1 MKYKLILASLCAVV
15 ASSVAAKATTLED
28 VKSRGILNCGVNTG
42 LVGFA
47 APDAAGKWSG
57 FDVSICKAVAAAVL
71 GDSSKVKYVP
81 TTGQTR
87 LTALASGEI
96 DLLSRNTTWTFSRDV
111 DLKLTFA
118 GTNFYDGQA
127 FMVPKS
133 LGINSAKDI
142 NGATVC
148 IQTGTTTELNLA
160 EYAKLNGITYDSVP
174 VESSAEGQQKYIAGA
189 CDVYTSDASDLASIR
204 ASFKNPN
211 DHIILPEMI
220 SKEPLGPIVRQGDEQ
235 WADIVHWTLNAL
247 IAAEEFG
254 VTKANV
260 DEQASSSNNPEVKR
274 LLGTEGDLGKQ
285 FGLDNDW
292 AKRAIAVDGNYGE
305 IFDANLGEKTSIAM
319 HRGLNALWN
328 KGGLQYAQ
336 PFH

>member
-1 MKYKLILASLCAVV
+1 MKYKLILGTLCAVV
-15 ASSVAAKATTLED
+15 ASSAAAKASTLED
-28 VKSRGILNCGVNTG
+28 VKARGILNCGVNTG

-47 APDAAGKWSG
+47 APDATGKWTG

-71 GDSSKVKYVP
+71 GDASKVKYVP

-133 LGINSAKDI
+133 AGINSAKDL
-142 NGATVC
+142 NGATIC

-189 CDVYTSDASDLASIR
+189 CDVYTSDASDLASVR
-204 ASFKNPN
+204 SSFKNSD
-211 DHIILPEMI
+211 DHVILPEMI

-260 DEQASSSNNPEVKR
+260 DEMATSSNNPEVKR
-274 LLGTEGDLGKQ
+274 ILGAEGDLGKQ
-285 FGLDNDW
+285 FGLDSAW

-305 IFDANLGEKTSIAM
+305 IFEANLGEKTPIAM
-319 HRGLNALWN
+319 HRGPNALWN

-336 PFH
+336 PFR